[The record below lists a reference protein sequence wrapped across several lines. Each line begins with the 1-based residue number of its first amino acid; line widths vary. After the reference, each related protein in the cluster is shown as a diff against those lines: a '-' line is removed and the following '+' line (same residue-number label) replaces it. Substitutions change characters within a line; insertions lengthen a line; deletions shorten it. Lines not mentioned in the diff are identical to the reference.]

1 MHRNIIRYTIKDLKR
16 CREAILLRL
25 KLENFKGY
33 HEYGGKLRLPSEMI
47 KDIIWEPE
55 SCDISYLYTWEVDF
69 LLKCYKPHLPKLTKT
84 KLLKSLGFSTKT
96 IRLFD
101 NHHIVYFREIRI

>member
-1 MHRNIIRYTIKDLKR
+1 MNYTIKDLKR

-33 HEYGGKLRLPSEMI
+33 YGQFGKPRLSSNVV

-55 SCDISYLYTWEVDF
+55 GWGIGYLYTWEVDF

-84 KLLKSLGFSTKT
+84 ELLKLLGFSTRT
-96 IRLFD
+96 TRFA
-101 NHHIVYFREIRI
+101 NHYNVYLEKRDD